1 MGNQGVYDLGK
12 AQHAYLRNA
21 TASAATFI
29 DRGAR
34 RDMRMRPYKR
44 ARAVCPNVNETS
56 IR

>member
-34 RDMRMRPYKR
+34 RDMRMRSYKR